1 MKYLKKFENYSQD
14 FTIDFDKI
22 DTSDIRG
29 HESIIN
35 ILNQNQLSFDSL
47 LESIKDNIVYFGL
60 ASKETKYNLIG
71 TGQYG
76 IAFSFIDKVLK
87 ITTSQKEFETCSSL
101 VDLEF
106 EGVVR
111 YYLSFQF
118 DTLPIYII
126 IQDKLQMPP
135 KIERDIYTTLYYLG
149 ANDTHNPNFKF
160 KNKSDLL
167 DALRR
172 RLRHPLP
179 EDELPAYDIDK
190 NELRVYLSKYLDLAE
205 TLRQQSISTDDLHGE
220 NIGIKEG
227 QLIHFDVM
235 IV

>member
-14 FTIDFDKI
+14 FIIDLDKI
-22 DTSDIRG
+22 DTEDRRG
-29 HESIIN
+29 YESILNIIN
-35 ILNQNQLSFDSL
+35 QSQLSFDSFL
-47 LESIKDNIVYFGL
+47 KRIKDNIVYFGL
-60 ASKETKYNLIG
+60 ASGHTKYYLIG

-87 ITTSQKEFETCSSL
+87 ITTSKSEFETCSAL

-126 IQDKLQMPP
+126 IQDRLQMPQ
-135 KIERDIYTTLYYLG
+135 KHERDIYTTLYYLG
-149 ANDTHNPNFKF
+149 ANDTKNPNFQF
-160 KNKSDLL
+160 ENKSELL
-167 DALRR
+167 DALKK
-172 RLRHPLP
+172 RLRNPHP
-179 EDELPAYDIDK
+179 EDELPSYDFDK
-190 NELRVYLSKYLDLAE
+190 NELRGYLNKYLELAE

-235 IV
+235 IT